1 MIICGRS
8 LHKIGGGICISEDI
22 FSFFFFFFFMRGNA
36 NAALYYVVLNK
47 KKRLW
52 LFNIILSSY

>member
-8 LHKIGGGICISEDI
+8 LHKIGGGICISADY
-22 FSFFFFFFFMRGNA
+22 FNCLMFLCFFFFFMRGNA

-47 KKRLW
+47 KK
-52 LFNIILSSY
+52 NVAD